1 MFAPGWRMKAQ
12 KVQRA
17 CDSKLPWWLQDGG
30 SFCVPQCWFYE
41 IVAAFQCWVQ
51 YGRWFY
57 VPPYWFQD
65 FGCFMYL
72 HVECVSRWLLLF
84 TSMLSPCHGGC
95 FFLPQ
100 FWFNEMH
107 GCYFYVPPCWFHEMV
122 AASMYSMLIPW
133 HRVCYCA
140 SMLIQWDAWWRLLC
154 TSMLIPWDG
163 ESFCVPPCWIHCTVD
178 AWWPLW

>member
-1 MFAPGWRMKAQ
+1 
-12 KVQRA
+12 
-17 CDSKLPWWLQDGG
+17 
-30 SFCVPQCWFYE
+30 
-41 IVAAFQCWVQ
+41 
-51 YGRWFY
+51 
-57 VPPYWFQD
+57 
-65 FGCFMYL
+65 MYL

-107 GCYFYVPPCWFHEMV
+107 GGDFYVPPCWFHEMV

-163 ESFCVPPCWIHCTVD
+163 ESFCVPPCWIHYTVD
-178 AWWPLW
+178 AWWPLWLTHYGGCFYLMLIPRWWMIHCIRPCWFQDGISLDPPQISCGSKMADVWKRNPEVGWL